1 MAGSQIYG
9 GQSRLAALTSL
20 YPKLVTKEKLLSST
34 ELEPFMNFSSQ
45 VIALLLLL
53 LLLLLSSLSVISVTC
68 ILPQSHNER
77 PHFPF
82 FMSQNECHCSVVKA
96 LTILFPML
104 PLTIKLKE
112 IKWVTVHSSIV
123 KAYNKGNC
131 ETTIK
136 VTFVH

>member
-53 LLLLLSSLSVISVTC
+53 LLLSSLSVISVAYSLSP
-68 ILPQSHNER
+68 IMNVLIS
-77 PHFPF
+77 PF
-82 FMSQNECHCSVVKA
+82 LCPKMNA
-96 LTILFPML
+96 
-104 PLTIKLKE
+104 
-112 IKWVTVHSSIV
+112 
-123 KAYNKGNC
+123 
-131 ETTIK
+131 
-136 VTFVH
+136 FVQLSKH

>member
-53 LLLLLSSLSVISVTC
+53 LLLSSLSVISVTC
-68 ILPQSHNER
+68 ILPQSHNEC

-82 FMSQNECHCSVVKA
+82 FMSQNECLCSIVKA

-112 IKWVTVHSSIV
+112 IK
-123 KAYNKGNC
+123 
-131 ETTIK
+131 
-136 VTFVH
+136 